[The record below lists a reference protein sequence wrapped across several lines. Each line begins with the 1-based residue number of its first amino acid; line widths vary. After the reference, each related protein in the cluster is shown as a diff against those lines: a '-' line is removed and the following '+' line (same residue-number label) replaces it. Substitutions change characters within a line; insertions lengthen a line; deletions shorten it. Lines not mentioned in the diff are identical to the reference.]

1 MKYRVL
7 KKGNEHAIQIKKWY
21 GWANY
26 LVYSHTGIGPSW
38 LVPKQWYKAPLEELL
53 KEMKTNFK
61 NESQRATVILEGE
74 L

>member
-26 LVYSHTGIGPSW
+26 LVYSDTSVGPNW
-38 LVPKQWYKAPLEELL
+38 LVPKQWYKAPVEELL
-53 KEMKTNFK
+53 EDMKYNFRGQA
-61 NESQRATVILEGE
+61 EVQVVSEGE

>member
-26 LVYSHTGIGPSW
+26 LVYSDTCVGPNW
-38 LVPKQWYKAPLEELL
+38 LVPKHWYKAPVEELL
-53 KEMKTNFK
+53 EDMKCNFRGQA
-61 NESQRATVILEGE
+61 EVQVVSEGE